1 MALHSFNSSLV
12 NGFLVAFVVRSRPV
26 PLYSRVALGSAL
38 LLPSS
43 LKDRRVYALH
53 LGTYLNGGAF
63 DKINL
68 IVNSI
73 AE

>member
-1 MALHSFNSSLV
+1 M
-12 NGFLVAFVVRSRPV
+12 G
-26 PLYSRVALGSAL
+26 L
-38 LLPSS
+38 LLSQLEVACGKRNQEETCRGSS
-43 LKDRRVYALH
+43 SDGRENGQRKGCLWASFGYDRRYVH